1 MHAQILKLE
10 DENRRL
16 RAQST
21 TSPLHSHHD
30 GSHHHDKHHQRLLE
44 QNAELRTRNKFLE
57 AWRQRVRPRLEE
69 WALCRGELGISGD
82 GARVALDDEDD
93 LVDVQFDADTGDNAG
108 KNKQPRMF
116 GQSLLSERGDVDRRL
131 HLHVQLLKRQAQGIP
146 SYTS

>member
-1 MHAQILKLE
+1 MQAQILKLE

-16 RAQST
+16 RAQS
-21 TSPLHSHHD
+21 SLQHSHHD
-30 GSHHHDKHHQRLLE
+30 GSRHHDQHHQRLLE

-69 WALCRGELGISGD
+69 WAMCRGELGISGD
-82 GARVALDDEDD
+82 ARVALDDEDD

-108 KNKQPRMF
+108 KNKMPRIF
-116 GQSLLSERGDVDRRL
+116 GKSLLSERGDVDRRL